1 MIELKRFLFLFFF
14 ILMAFESFSQEG
26 QSDNGIDFFIRNQL
40 ELDNPEARKRVG
52 GTTLFSSVVIQR
64 FYQEREFHP
73 AWLVDK
79 KLTERAYEMRYE
91 IQQAKFDGLNPSDYH
106 LSSINSYFD
115 KIEKSKEGGEGLT
128 TLEYAALDLLLTDA
142 FIMLSSHLY
151 LGKVDPDNLKTSWG
165 IQRTAPELRIDQRL
179 EIAIQ
184 EGSLRKSLEELYPSF
199 TVYKK
204 MRDGLRELFDY
215 QGKYLSESN
224 VSWKPLKLSKS
235 IKQQEVHDLIPEI
248 RRRLMFWGFLDVYEF
263 DQEKFY
269 DSLMEVGVKRL
280 QYRHGMEQDGVI
292 GQGTIQAINQRPED
306 LITTARV
313 NMERLRW
320 LPDNLKEQELILVN
334 TANFQLDYIQRKDTV
349 LSSRVIVGKSFHST
363 PQFSAEM
370 SYIVFSPT
378 WTVPNSITRNEV
390 IPAVKRNPNYLARN
404 NMKVLTASGA
414 EISPGS
420 IDWAKV
426 NPRTFPYIIR
436 QEPGENNSLGLVKF
450 MFPNKHSVYI
460 HDTPARSLFERED
473 RALSHGCI
481 RLQKPF
487 ELAKL
492 LLSFD
497 AAWTDEAI
505 RENMHL
511 KKEKI
516 VMLDRKIPVVVL
528 YLTYWAD
535 SKGDY
540 FFRRDLY
547 SRDAEIFKAL
557 QEVRIYGS
565 GV

>member
-1 MIELKRFLFLFFF
+1 MIKPKRFLFLIFFM
-14 ILMAFESFSQEG
+14 LMAFETFSQEG

-64 FYQEREFHP
+64 FYQERSFHP

-106 LSSINSYFD
+106 LGPINSYFD
-115 KIEKSKEGGEGLT
+115 KIEKTKEGGDGLT

-151 LGKVDPDNLKTSWG
+151 LGKVDPDNLKTAWG
-165 IQRTAPELRIDQRL
+165 IQRTAPELTIDQRL
-179 EIAIQ
+179 EKAIQ
-184 EGSLRKSLEELYPSF
+184 EGSLRKSFEELYPSF

-224 VSWKPLKLSKS
+224 ISWKSLKLSKS

-248 RRRLMFWGFLDVYEF
+248 RRRLMFWGFLDFYEA
-263 DQEKFY
+263 DQEKYY
-269 DSLMEVGVKRL
+269 DSLMEAGVKRL

-292 GQGTIQAINQRPED
+292 GQGTIQALNQSPED
-306 LITTARV
+306 LIVTARV

-320 LPDNLKEQELILVN
+320 LPDNLKEQDLILVN

-378 WTVPNSITRNEV
+378 WTVPNSITRNEI

-404 NMKVLTASGA
+404 NMKILTASGA
-414 EISPGS
+414 EVSPGA

-497 AAWTDEAI
+497 ASWTDEVI

-516 VMLDRKIPVVVL
+516 VMLDRKIPVVIL

-547 SRDAEIFKAL
+547 SRDTEIFKAL
-557 QEVRIYGS
+557 QEVRAYGS